1 MSSLMAKLSSLMAN
15 ERGSHGVQEEDI
27 VDEAAVVALSSLPA
41 RHIDAL
47 DVKVVSLGIFLGW
60 EQIPH
65 KLEEQKFQ
73 STICCEIGSGVVFF
87 QE

>member
-1 MSSLMAKLSSLMAN
+1 MAN

-47 DVKVVSLGIFLGW
+47 DVKVASLGIFLGW
-60 EQIPH
+60 SRYLINWRDRNFRVLFVV
-65 KLEEQKFQ
+65 KLEAELYSFKDNGPQ
-73 STICCEIGSGVVFF
+73 TT
-87 QE
+87 